1 MNIEERL
8 RESERQFE
16 DKKSEREQHLQLAD
30 ECLTEM
36 TKLQG
41 EYRVLQE
48 LLNEKFS
55 EPKKSNR
62 KVNTVEAIPKLE
74 LVK

>member
-1 MNIEERL
+1 
-8 RESERQFE
+8 
-16 DKKSEREQHLQLAD
+16 
-30 ECLTEM
+30 
-36 TKLQG
+36 LQG

-55 EPKKSNR
+55 EPKKANR

>member
-8 RESERQFE
+8 RESEKQFE
-16 DKKSEREQHLQLAD
+16 QKKTERDQHLQVAED
-30 ECLTEM
+30 CLLEM

-48 LLNEKFS
+48 LSLDQPAD
-55 EPKKSNR
+55 PKK
-62 KVNTVEAIPKLE
+62 VNKKANVIEAVPEVEGK
-74 LVK
+74 